1 MGPHRVGVGLS
12 FVNVCGKGRDPV
24 NRWTVVIELLLAGLM
39 VSGARATT
47 TQGQCY
53 AHPAKEDAQGVV
65 APWYEG
71 LND

>member
-1 MGPHRVGVGLS
+1 
-12 FVNVCGKGRDPV
+12 V